1 VNARNIAIFI
11 VLAALVAAVVVLLL
25 LPRRRP
31 RARASESLLTGAL
44 PSASGSSGQS
54 KAIPRLQRT
63 KPSAIRA
70 EPGSLQTTRQEI
82 MRKLQVVAFV
92 TPIITTAPLAA
103 EHAEVAAAV
112 RLSLATIVD
121 KPNYAPR
128 RPLLLPKLVQAMNDD
143 DVSRRALAGI
153 IASDPALAGSL
164 LRLANS
170 PFYRL
175 SPEPIESLDRAVAVL
190 GIEGMRSLIAAALMQ
205 PVFRI
210 SGAAFAQ
217 FGDVTWEHTMLA
229 GKGAEAHAAVLEN
242 TDPFAA
248 LLLALMMGLA
258 TIIVFRVG
266 LDEYIARALPPQA
279 SVLAGLIDSQ
289 AAIVARHVAKSW
301 ELSERIDIAL
311 ADQSSSALAP
321 KSALGRSLQFG
332 QFIGALAVLRARDI
346 ISEDEVVAA
355 LKSAGEQAD
364 AYERMWARL
373 VPKPPTAP
381 E

>member
-1 VNARNIAIFI
+1 
-11 VLAALVAAVVVLLL
+11 
-25 LPRRRP
+25 
-31 RARASESLLTGAL
+31 
-44 PSASGSSGQS
+44 
-54 KAIPRLQRT
+54 
-63 KPSAIRA
+63 
-70 EPGSLQTTRQEI
+70 